1 MAPGRMGYRDA
12 EAPRAFTGVSVPEST
27 QDVVERLTWAYRPLS
42 WQIQDA
48 STHCW
53 HHDSRAIWSSYLRPQ
68 QLHGTAAALFRNAG
82 VPPLPTSNGDV
93 FRCTYRLT
101 DLRSNRVSV

>member
-1 MAPGRMGYRDA
+1 MTPGRMGYRDA
-12 EAPRAFTGVSVPEST
+12 ETPRAFTDVSVPEIT

-53 HHDSRAIWSSYLRPQ
+53 HHDSQAMRSSYLRPQ
-68 QLHGTAAALFRNAG
+68 QPHGTVAALFRNAG
-82 VPPLPTSNGDV
+82 VSPAPDGKR
-93 FRCTYRLT
+93 RCVPMHLQTYRVT
-101 DLRSNRVSV
+101 E